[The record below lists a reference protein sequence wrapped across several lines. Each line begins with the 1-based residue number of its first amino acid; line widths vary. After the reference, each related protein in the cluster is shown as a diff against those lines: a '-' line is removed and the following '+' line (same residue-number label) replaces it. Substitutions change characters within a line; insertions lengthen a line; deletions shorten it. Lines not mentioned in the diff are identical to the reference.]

1 MPRLKPTLRSQWRR
15 QANPKR
21 EFPGIWVHWRG
32 GRGGFPSIIVWSLQ
46 RRRSRYTASGKPFEV
61 LGGYIPLTQWED
73 PQIDTLQAI
82 LVVENAWLQLFCLSL
97 ARQNVSV
104 DSLFWCPKKKKKRS
118 FRTRIVP
125 LSFVF
130 IVTRIRRRKEERKNE
145 PIQRPRCSGKG

>member
-61 LGGYIPLTQWED
+61 LGGYIPLTQWVD

-104 DSLFWCPKKKKKRS
+104 DSLFWCPKKKEIFSNSYRPLIFCLRSDTNPSPQRGKKE
-118 FRTRIVP
+118 RTHSTTTM
-125 LSFVF
+125 LW
-130 IVTRIRRRKEERKNE
+130 
-145 PIQRPRCSGKG
+145 